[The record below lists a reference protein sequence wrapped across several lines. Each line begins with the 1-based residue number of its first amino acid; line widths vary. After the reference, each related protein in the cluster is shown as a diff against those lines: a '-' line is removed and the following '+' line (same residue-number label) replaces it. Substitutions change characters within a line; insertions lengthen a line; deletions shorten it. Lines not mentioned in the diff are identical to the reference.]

1 MGTIGTKNQIIIKRG
16 DSVSSLLNFRCGVSE
31 MDDFIHDR
39 ENGLQKMMQL
49 NLINVWFVYF
59 SDELIAFFALSKDK
73 LVLNS
78 EDKNMMKLDCK
89 TTLPFDDFFWE
100 QDKFSSIEISYF
112 AVSSHHQKK
121 GYGKFLLA
129 IIEKKVKEEDKLTP
143 TLFLTVDALV
153 LSNHDASIFYKKCG
167 FKPSEYDK
175 LKSYSDDTS
184 TENSC
189 TLRMYKSIY

>member
-1 MGTIGTKNQIIIKRG
+1 MGTIVTNNQIIIKRG
-16 DSVSSLLNFRCGVSE
+16 DSVSPLLNFWCGVSV

-49 NLINVWFVYF
+49 NFINVWFVYI

-78 EDKNMMKLDCK
+78 EDKHMMKLDNESI
-89 TTLPFDDFFWE
+89 LPLDEVFWE
-100 QDKFSSIEISYF
+100 QEKFSSIEISYL
-112 AVSSHHQKK
+112 AVSNQHQKK
-121 GYGKFLLA
+121 GYGKALLA
-129 IIEKKVKEEDKLTP
+129 YIEKKVKEEDKLTP

-153 LSNHDASIFYKKCG
+153 LSNHDASFFYKKCG
-167 FKPSEYDK
+167 FKPSEIDK
-175 LKSYSDDTS
+175 LKSCYDDTS
-184 TENSC
+184 TEKSC

>member
-1 MGTIGTKNQIIIKRG
+1 MGTIVTNNKIIIKRG
-16 DSVSSLLNFRCGVSE
+16 DSVSPLLNFRCGVSE

-49 NLINVWFVYF
+49 NFINVWFVYL

-78 EDKNMMKLDCK
+78 EDKHMMKLDSE
-89 TTLPFDDFFWE
+89 TTLPLDEFFWE
-100 QDKFSSIEISYF
+100 QEKFSSIEISYF
-112 AVSSHHQKK
+112 AVSNHHQKK
-121 GYGKFLLA
+121 GYGKSLLA
-129 IIEKKVKEEDKLTP
+129 YIEKKVKEEDKLTP

-153 LSNHDASIFYKKCG
+153 LSNHDASFFYKKCG
-167 FKPSEYDK
+167 FKLSEIDK
-175 LKSYSDDTS
+175 LKSCYDDTS
-184 TENSC
+184 TEKSC

>member
-1 MGTIGTKNQIIIKRG
+1 MGTIVTNNQIIIKRG
-16 DSVSSLLNFRCGVSE
+16 DSVSPLLNFRCGVSE

-49 NLINVWFVYF
+49 NFINVWFVYI

-73 LVLNS
+73 LILNS
-78 EDKNMMKLDCK
+78 EDKHMMKLDNES
-89 TTLPFDDFFWE
+89 TLPLDEVFWE
-100 QDKFSSIEISYF
+100 QGKFSSIEISYL

-121 GYGKFLLA
+121 GYGKALLA
-129 IIEKKVKEEDKLTP
+129 NIEKKVKEEDKLTP

-167 FKPSEYDK
+167 FKPNEYDK